1 MTTALLIMLPKAS
14 NTNLMVYWVT
24 VPISNIPLIFYP
36 YLLYYKC
43 AILKFTFKRIELKYS
58 QKNAKGLSVNGF
70 NGFRVGSE

>member
-1 MTTALLIMLPKAS
+1 MALLIMLPKAS

-43 AILKFTFKRIELKYS
+43 AILKFTFKRISSNIHKKL
-58 QKNAKGLSVNGF
+58 QNVQVLTGF
-70 NGFRVGSE
+70 MTTYYHRQVI